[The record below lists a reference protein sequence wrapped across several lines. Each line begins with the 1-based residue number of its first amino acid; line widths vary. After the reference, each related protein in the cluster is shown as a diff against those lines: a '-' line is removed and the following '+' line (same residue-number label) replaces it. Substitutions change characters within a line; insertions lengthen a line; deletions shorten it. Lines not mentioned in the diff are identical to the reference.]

1 MMSILVAFTA
11 KLKKGME
18 EQYLAL
24 SQEVLKQALEQPGL
38 ISLDRGRSVMQE
50 RGIISVSEWAS
61 EEALQAWKN
70 HPVHRRAQELGK
82 KKLFESHILKKA
94 STGKIP
100 TRKD

>member
-24 SQEVLKQALEQPGL
+24 SQEVLEQALEQPGL

-70 HPVHRRAQELGK
+70 HPVHRRAQELAK

-94 STGKIP
+94 HRQETNQKY
-100 TRKD
+100 